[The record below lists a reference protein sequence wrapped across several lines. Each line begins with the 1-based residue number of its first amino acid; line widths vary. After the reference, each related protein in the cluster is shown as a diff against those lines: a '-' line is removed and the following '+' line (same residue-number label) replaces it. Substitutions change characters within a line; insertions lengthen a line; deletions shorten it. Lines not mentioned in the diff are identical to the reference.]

1 MFGKGPV
8 VSCLLKVAIGANRCQ
23 SVVRVVRETVIRF
36 SFENSV
42 SQIQLEMATSTCL
55 LNEKYHLKFDSVFVA
70 G

>member
-23 SVVRVVRETVIRF
+23 SVMVRETVIRL

-42 SQIQLEMATSTCL
+42 SQMQLEMATSTCL
-55 LNEKYHLKFDSVFVA
+55 LNEKCHLKFDSVLLA
-70 G
+70 R